1 MTNRKVL
8 VVEPSNVYQSIL
20 QQLLEEHQCHSLF
33 TKTGKEALELLE
45 LSDFDL
51 ICVAMELSD
60 MSGSQVCQRI
70 REMEGHNQRVPLVII
85 TSNEKNAT
93 LEYALRAGATEI
105 FHRNELDKLS
115 SFLRQYAFSKGY
127 GQHTVGNILYVED
140 SPAQSSLVIATLS
153 QQGHSLAHFSRAED
167 ALDAFNKS
175 SYDLVLTDIFLKGS
189 LTGLDIVKS
198 IRKNESNN
206 TIPILAM
213 SGINDAQQKLELLR
227 SGANDYVEKPVIQEE
242 LVVRTENLIATKKLL
257 DTLQEQQRHLQDIAM
272 KDQLTG
278 LFNRHLLME
287 SGPKIIKQSHRHQ
300 TALSLLV
307 IDIDKFK
314 LVNDQYGHAMGDT
327 VLGSIGRTLL
337 SHCREEDIAC
347 RYGGEE
353 FVLLLA
359 HCSLIDAERKAQTIR
374 KAIEDSH
381 PADLLVTASI
391 GVSNLYL
398 DDQADSIA
406 TLFSRADYGTYQAKA
421 GGRNQ
426 VVVIK
431 DNPA

>member
-8 VVEPSNVYQSIL
+8 VIEPSNVYQLVL
-20 QQLLEEHQCHSLF
+20 QQLLKEHQCHSLF

-45 LSDFDL
+45 LSTFDL
-51 ICVAMELSD
+51 ICVALELSD

-70 REMEGHNQRVPLVII
+70 REMDGHNQRVPLVII
-85 TSNEKNAT
+85 TSNENNAT

-115 SFLRQYAFSKGY
+115 SFIKQDAFRKGY
-127 GQHTVGNILYVED
+127 GQHTVGSILYVED
-140 SPAQSSLVIATLS
+140 SPTQSSLVIAALS
-153 QQGHSLAHFSRAED
+153 QQGHSITHFTQAEN
-167 ALDAFNKS
+167 ALEAFNKS

-198 IRKNESNN
+198 IRKNEANN
-206 TIPILAM
+206 NIPILAM
-213 SGINDAQQKLELLR
+213 SAVNDAQQKLELLR

-242 LVVRTENLIATKKLL
+242 LVVRTQNLIATKKLL
-257 DTLQEQQRHLQDIAM
+257 DTLEEQQRHLQDIAM

-287 SGPKIIKQSHRHQ
+287 SGPKIIKQAHRQQ
-300 TALSLLV
+300 TDLSLLV

-314 LVNDQYGHAMGDT
+314 LVNDQHGHATGDT
-327 VLGSIGRTLL
+327 VLGCIGKTLL

-359 HCSLIDAERKAQTIR
+359 YCSLTDAEKKAQNIR
-374 KAIEDSH
+374 KAIEDSR
-381 PADLLVTASI
+381 PAGLLVTASI
-391 GVSNLYL
+391 GVSSLCL
-398 DDQADSIA
+398 DDKADSIA
-406 TLFSRADYGTYQAKA
+406 SMFSRADHGTYQAKA
-421 GGRNQ
+421 SGRNQ
-426 VVVIK
+426 VVVVK
-431 DNPA
+431 DNQV